1 MHCLSACSSMDRA
14 FDYGSKGWEFESLQA
29 RQLFLTKSCAVES
42 ELLEATLE
50 SQRGHLHS
58 ERGLL
63 FQ

>member
-1 MHCLSACSSMDRA
+1 
-14 FDYGSKGWEFESLQA
+14 
-29 RQLFLTKSCAVES
+29 LFLTKSCAVES